1 MVRPGTQYFI
11 FLFPCYSN
19 LIFMKTNYCYLN
31 GKILPVQDAMVS
43 VYDIGLLRGYG
54 IYEGITTYKNKPFR
68 LADHL
73 ARFRSSA
80 KELDLAIPSSDEEI
94 EKAVLSLVE
103 KNGFERTNL
112 RVILTGGNTIAGIEF
127 DADKPT
133 FYILAEEYK
142 SLPSEMYASGASLI
156 THEHQR
162 ALPEYKT
169 INYITAVQVQN
180 ERKAK
185 GAIEVLYVS
194 NGKVLEAATSNI
206 FIVKDGVVI
215 TPKNNVLAGITRNV
229 VIEVAQKKYK
239 VIEREVTIT
248 DLLYA
253 DEVFLTAS
261 YKEIVPIVEIDG
273 KRIAQGSVGKV
284 TLVLMKDFQE
294 YTEKGDW

>member
-1 MVRPGTQYFI
+1 
-11 FLFPCYSN
+11 
-19 LIFMKTNYCYLN
+19 MKTNYCYLN

-112 RVILTGGNTIAGIEF
+112 RVILTGGNTISGIEF

-142 SLPSEMYASGASLI
+142 SLPSKLYTSGASLI

-169 INYITAVQVQN
+169 INYITAVQVQK

-194 NGKVLEAATSNI
+194 DGQVLEAATSNI
-206 FIVKDGVVI
+206 FIIKDGVVI
-215 TPKNNVLAGITRNV
+215 TPKNNVLVGITRKV

>member
-1 MVRPGTQYFI
+1 M
-11 FLFPCYSN
+11 
-19 LIFMKTNYCYLN
+19 
-31 GKILPVQDAMVS
+31 
-43 VYDIGLLRGYG
+43 
-54 IYEGITTYKNKPFR
+54 
-68 LADHL
+68 
-73 ARFRSSA
+73 
-80 KELDLAIPSSDEEI
+80 
-94 EKAVLSLVE
+94 
-103 KNGFERTNL
+103 
-112 RVILTGGNTIAGIEF
+112 
-127 DADKPT
+127 
-133 FYILAEEYK
+133 
-142 SLPSEMYASGASLI
+142 
-156 THEHQR
+156 
-162 ALPEYKT
+162 
-169 INYITAVQVQN
+169 
-180 ERKAK
+180 
-185 GAIEVLYVS
+185 LYVS